1 MKKFL
6 FLALLLVGC
15 DSPNAVEYSA
25 EQLVKYECKPTG
37 ETLINKVLISTHSTE
52 TRDDKYYIY
61 KCNGDKPHMS
71 KVLIEKNNV

>member
-15 DSPNAVEYSA
+15 DSPNSTEYSA

-37 ETLINKVLISTHSTE
+37 ETLVNKVFISGRSSE
-52 TRDDKYYIY
+52 TRDEKYYLY
-61 KCNGDKPHMS
+61 KCSGDKPHMS
-71 KVLIEKNNV
+71 KVLIEKDDV